1 MRGRAQGEV
10 LNFCG
15 ELAIEKLL
23 LQERM
28 AKRKQFSILIKP
40 DQIGGKVQ
48 GPRPRLIK
56 IEGELR
62 KSK

>member
-23 LQERM
+23 LQGRM
-28 AKRKQFSILIKP
+28 AKRKQLSILIKP
-40 DQIGGKVQ
+40 DQIGEKCSVLDQ
-48 GPRPRLIK
+48 GSLK
-56 IEGELR
+56 LKGN
-62 KSK
+62 

>member
-1 MRGRAQGEV
+1 MRGRAQVEV

-28 AKRKQFSILIKP
+28 AKRKQLTNLK
-40 DQIGGKVQ
+40 KT
-48 GPRPRLIK
+48 
-56 IEGELR
+56 
-62 KSK
+62 

>member
-1 MRGRAQGEV
+1 MIGRAQVEV

-28 AKRKQFSILIKP
+28 AKRKQLTNLKKP
-40 DQIGGKVQ
+40 DQIGGKCSVLDQ
-48 GPRPRLIK
+48 GSLK
-56 IEGELR
+56 LKGN
-62 KSK
+62 